1 MKARGLHSGYKGDDR
16 MKEHRREIVI
26 LFVIL
31 FLVMVGFG
39 IVIPTIPYFVV
50 HLGGSPTILGFFMAS
65 YSLMQFIFAPIW
77 GNLSDRIGRR
87 PVILIGLGGYGLT
100 FILFGFSNQLW
111 MIFLVRILSGII
123 SSATLPTA
131 MAYVADITE
140 GNERSKGMG
149 LMGAAMGLGMIV
161 GPAIGGLLGHH
172 GFALPFFVA
181 GSLAIL
187 TWPFALIMLPESL
200 SNEQH
205 AAKPTRQRISWNVLQ
220 DPLLV
225 LFALGFVITFAMA
238 MFEATL
244 ALFAAAKIS
253 GFGTREMGILF
264 AILGV
269 FGVIVQGG
277 LIGRMS
283 KRFGEKNLI
292 VVGLLCAIAGMLL
305 LLTASNI
312 IMMTIMAVI
321 FNTGVSII
329 NPLASSLVSQNS
341 NDGQGAAMG
350 IMQSA
355 NSLGRI
361 IGPIMGGILFD
372 MQINIPY
379 LAGAFILLLF
389 MLVTANKL
397 SRYMKTSPTP
407 VES

>member
-1 MKARGLHSGYKGDDR
+1 
-16 MKEHRREIVI
+16 
-26 LFVIL
+26 
-31 FLVMVGFG
+31 
-39 IVIPTIPYFVV
+39 
-50 HLGGSPTILGFFMAS
+50 
-65 YSLMQFIFAPIW
+65 
-77 GNLSDRIGRR
+77 
-87 PVILIGLGGYGLT
+87 
-100 FILFGFSNQLW
+100 
-111 MIFLVRILSGII
+111 
-123 SSATLPTA
+123 
-131 MAYVADITE
+131 
-140 GNERSKGMG
+140 MG

-181 GSLAIL
+181 GGLAIL
-187 TWPFALIMLPESL
+187 TWPFALMILPESL
-200 SNEQH
+200 PKEQR
-205 AAKPTRQRISWNVLQ
+205 AVKPTRQRISWNVLQ

-225 LFALGFVITFAMA
+225 LFALAFVITFAMA

-244 ALFAAAKIS
+244 ALFAAAKIN

-292 VVGLLCAIAGMLL
+292 VVGLLCSIAGMLL

-329 NPLASSLVSQNS
+329 NPIASSLVSQNS
-341 NDGQGAAMG
+341 SDGQGAALG

-372 MQINIPY
+372 MQINFPY

>member
-1 MKARGLHSGYKGDDR
+1 
-16 MKEHRREIVI
+16 MKEHRREIAI

-39 IVIPTIPYFVV
+39 IIIPTIPYFVV

-77 GNLSDRIGRR
+77 GSLSDRIGRR
-87 PVILIGLGGYGLT
+87 PVILMGLGGYGLT

-111 MIFLVRILSGII
+111 MIFLVRILSGTI

-181 GSLAIL
+181 GGLAIL
-187 TWPFALIMLPESL
+187 TWPFALMILPESL
-200 SNEQH
+200 PKEQR
-205 AAKPTRQRISWNVLQ
+205 AVKPTRQRISWNVLQ

-225 LFALGFVITFAMA
+225 LFALAFVITFAMA

-244 ALFAAAKIS
+244 ALFAAAKIN

-264 AILGV
+264 AIVGV

-292 VVGLLCAIAGMLL
+292 VVGLLCSIAGMLL

-329 NPLASSLVSQNS
+329 NPIASSLVSQNS
-341 NDGQGAAMG
+341 SDGQGVALG